1 MEKRKKS
8 GRGRSVK
15 SQFLLFLISLFAI
28 LVVFCGI
35 LVYSASQALLEEGLQ
50 YAWEDQKD
58 FQAAVADVIRQI
70 DSAFIQLQYEESC
83 RQLLEAGSWKQI
95 SPDIVRGVNTAVAS
109 IKMSGSVIT
118 EVAFANDLIRWSNL
132 YLPGQLDEMLA
143 ALPQQRAPE
152 PLGIFQPA
160 QPKAG
165 ACLVFGY
172 NYYSGRAQVGALLIS
187 VELAGAQFPTPQIPG
202 CHLVLTDTK
211 GDSFSFGV
219 PGGAFPPELTPL
231 LSQPSSEKLPQN
243 STSMAHYGSYL
254 VQTTALPQIG
264 STLLCAVDQ
273 LQIQPS
279 LDSFYIATAVFLLI
293 FAGLLLL
300 GNGVFYRSVVSPLN
314 ELSNTIAFIRE
325 NKLRKLDSPLVLNG
339 CSELRAVGQDFSDL
353 LISINALTSEILQK
367 SNALYE
373 AEVLQKNAELDVLRS
388 QINPHFLYNTLE
400 LIRVMAIRGDIE
412 HVSLIT
418 SAMGKIYRYTAK
430 GDPLVPLAQEID
442 IVRFYVSIQQ
452 ARFGERITTLYN
464 ISAPAARVP
473 VLKMLLQPLVENAF
487 IHGLE
492 AREKG
497 GVLYIGAQTEGGL
510 LRITIRDNGLGISP
524 EKLSELE
531 RRLAASHCDTN
542 QHLGLV
548 NINARLRLQ
557 YGDAYGLL
565 LSSAPGD
572 GTCVTLRI
580 PLSSADQK
588 EL

>member
-1 MEKRKKS
+1 MK
-8 GRGRSVK
+8 
-15 SQFLLFLISLFAI
+15 
-28 LVVFCGI
+28 
-35 LVYSASQALLEEGLQ
+35 
-50 YAWEDQKD
+50 
-58 FQAAVADVIRQI
+58 
-70 DSAFIQLQYEESC
+70 
-83 RQLLEAGSWKQI
+83 
-95 SPDIVRGVNTAVAS
+95 
-109 IKMSGSVIT
+109 
-118 EVAFANDLIRWSNL
+118 
-132 YLPGQLDEMLA
+132 
-143 ALPQQRAPE
+143 
-152 PLGIFQPA
+152 
-160 QPKAG
+160 
-165 ACLVFGY
+165 
-172 NYYSGRAQVGALLIS
+172 
-187 VELAGAQFPTPQIPG
+187 
-202 CHLVLTDTK
+202 
-211 GDSFSFGV
+211 
-219 PGGAFPPELTPL
+219 
-231 LSQPSSEKLPQN
+231 
-243 STSMAHYGSYL
+243 
-254 VQTTALPQIG
+254 
-264 STLLCAVDQ
+264 
-273 LQIQPS
+273 
-279 LDSFYIATAVFLLI
+279 
-293 FAGLLLL
+293 
-300 GNGVFYRSVVSPLN
+300 
-314 ELSNTIAFIRE
+314 SNT
-325 NKLRKLDSPLVLNG
+325 
-339 CSELRAVGQDFSDL
+339 
-353 LISINALTSEILQK
+353 INALTSEILQK